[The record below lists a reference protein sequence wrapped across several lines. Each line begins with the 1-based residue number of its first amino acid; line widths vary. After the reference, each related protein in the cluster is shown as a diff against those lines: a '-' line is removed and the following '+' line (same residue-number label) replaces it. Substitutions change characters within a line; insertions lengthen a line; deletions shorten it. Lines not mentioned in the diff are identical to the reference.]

1 MRNTIKMI
9 SVLTMVGLISGASLV
24 LVYQYASP
32 LIADNQKNEM
42 KEAIFKIFPD
52 TKTYEQKEAGED
64 VFFVVKDKTGKLLGY
79 AFIASG
85 NGYQGEIKMMAGIE
99 PDFKT
104 LVGIEIL
111 ESQETPGLGQEI
123 AGDNFKNQFKGL
135 TAEPEITYIKNAK
148 PTKPN
153 EIEAVT
159 GATISSR
166 AVCSILNDTIEKI
179 KDKLK

>member
-9 SVLTMVGLISGASLV
+9 SVLTVVGLISGAALV

-32 LIADNQKNEM
+32 LIDNNQKNEV
-42 KEAIFKIFPD
+42 KSAIFKIFPE
-52 TKTYEQKEAGED
+52 TKTYEEKEIDENPY
-64 VFFVVKDKTGKLLGY
+64 FIVKDNAGKLLGY
-79 AFIASG
+79 AFIATG

-99 PDFKT
+99 SDLKT
-104 LVGIEIL
+104 MVGIEIL

-123 AGDNFKNQFKGL
+123 SGDNFKNQFKGL
-135 TAEPEITYIKNAK
+135 TAEPEIIYIKNAK

-166 AVCSILNDTIEKI
+166 AVCSILNDTIAKI
-179 KDKLK
+179 KGKIK